1 MQCSQAAACTCTL
14 FFRYSLTSDAV
25 RCRNRHLVKCRAAFR
40 QHVLGNTAGLTRG
53 TAVQHI
59 ALTVNEELGLQ
70 ARLLDELDEDVD
82 VSHSR
87 LRAAQ
92 KRLKHVLATS
102 GNCRSL
108 CITIGLM
115 CILAIVILIG
125 FKLF

>member
-1 MQCSQAAACTCTL
+1 MRASCCLHIKTFINCSL
-14 FFRYSLTSDAV
+14 GSDAV
-25 RCRNRHLVKCRAAFR
+25 CLTDRRLVNSKAAFR
-40 QHVLGNTAGLTRG
+40 QLVLEGTNELSRG
-53 TAVQHI
+53 TAPQHI

-115 CILAIVILIG
+115 CILAVMILIG

>member
-1 MQCSQAAACTCTL
+1 M
-14 FFRYSLTSDAV
+14 
-25 RCRNRHLVKCRAAFR
+25 
-40 QHVLGNTAGLTRG
+40 
-53 TAVQHI
+53 QHI

-115 CILAIVILIG
+115 CVLAVVILIG

>member
-1 MQCSQAAACTCTL
+1 MTVELSGVAT
-14 FFRYSLTSDAV
+14 
-25 RCRNRHLVKCRAAFR
+25 
-40 QHVLGNTAGLTRG
+40 
-53 TAVQHI
+53 VQHI

-70 ARLLDELDEDVD
+70 ARLLEELDEDVD

>member
-1 MQCSQAAACTCTL
+1 M
-14 FFRYSLTSDAV
+14 RLTD
-25 RCRNRHLVKCRAAFR
+25 RHLVKSKAAFR
-40 QHVLGNTAGLTRG
+40 QTVFEIMLKLSRG
-53 TAVQHI
+53 TAPQHI

-70 ARLLDELDEDVD
+70 VRLLDELDEDVD

-115 CILAIVILIG
+115 CILAVVILIG